1 MSEVLHNPPPGGG
14 GLISTF
20 TRHPVA
26 CNLLMVMMILA
37 GLWGLAKLNTQF
49 FPSFDIDYIR
59 ISIVWEGASAED
71 IESGITELVE
81 DRVRT
86 LAGVNE
92 LSSVSMQGLSSV
104 WLRFD
109 DGADL
114 AAAADDIKERIN
126 SIRNLPESA
135 EEATVSILENREL
148 ISRIVLSGLP
158 DLAELRP
165 IARRLERELLE
176 LGVEEIQILGL
187 PAEEMRI
194 SVDPATLATL
204 GLTLPELA
212 QSIRGRSQ
220 DLPAGMLS
228 EGSASRELRAVEK
241 RRSEHALGQLMVP
254 DASGEHIQA
263 LGHLARIERQPKTDE
278 VTVRLAGEPAVEL
291 ALFRAKSQDALRT
304 ADTVNRWLEEARER
318 LPPSLDLTV
327 YDEQYKPIQERITL
341 LLKNGISGLLVII
354 AVLYL
359 FLSGRV
365 AFWVT
370 VGIPVSFLATL
381 CVLYATGGSINM
393 MSLFALI
400 MALGIIVD
408 DAIVVGEDA
417 AAHYDAGE
425 SALGAAEGG
434 ARRMF
439 WPVMSSSA
447 TTIAAFLP
455 LMLIGDYIGAI
466 LRAIPWVVICV
477 IIASLI
483 ESFLILPGHLRHSL
497 QGLRSQPPHP
507 LRQRFDRGF
516 ENFREHGF
524 RRLIRAALNNRRI
537 VLASSLAS
545 LILVFGLLGGGRVKF
560 VFFPTPELDVL
571 IANVGFAAGSPEEE
585 VAAFVTEL
593 ERSLAEVDAE
603 LGGDFVQ
610 AAVSRLGMSVQP
622 GTNFTRSGRQYA
634 HIQVQILPSDL
645 RDVRND
651 AFIEMWRSKLQFP
664 PGLDTFG
671 IFEPSIG
678 PPGRDIE
685 LRITGDDQ
693 HVVKQ
698 AALALGEILQ
708 RTPGVSG
715 VDDDTPYGR
724 EQVLFRINAQGE
736 ALGLNTAQLGSQLL
750 AALDGELV
758 QIYQDDGAEIEVR
771 IRLEESASASVV
783 ALENLQIRTPNGT
796 LVPLGNVV
804 ELSTQ
809 RGFDRIRRSEG
820 HRSIKVSA
828 DVLEAQVNAGELRAR
843 LEREVLPDIRS
854 RFPVRITQTGQA
866 ESQADTFGDMQRG
879 LLYALAMIYLVLAWV
894 FASWGWPLLVMS
906 IIPFGL
912 VGAVVG
918 HWLMG
923 IDLTI
928 LSLFG
933 LFGLSGIVVNDSII
947 LVVFYKEL
955 RQRGVPVQ
963 QALEEAACMRLRAV
977 LLTSLTTI
985 GGLTP
990 LMFETSLQASFLIP
1004 MAASI
1009 VFGLA
1014 FATALVL
1021 VLVPT
1026 LLSLYE
1032 QYVARQPDRHPT
1044 PTRPISDA
1052 A

>member
-1 MSEVLHNPPPGGG
+1 
-14 GLISTF
+14 
-20 TRHPVA
+20 
-26 CNLLMVMMILA
+26 
-37 GLWGLAKLNTQF
+37 
-49 FPSFDIDYIR
+49 
-59 ISIVWEGASAED
+59 
-71 IESGITELVE
+71 
-81 DRVRT
+81 
-86 LAGVNE
+86 
-92 LSSVSMQGLSSV
+92 
-104 WLRFD
+104 
-109 DGADL
+109 
-114 AAAADDIKERIN
+114 
-126 SIRNLPESA
+126 
-135 EEATVSILENREL
+135 
-148 ISRIVLSGLP
+148 
-158 DLAELRP
+158 
-165 IARRLERELLE
+165 
-176 LGVEEIQILGL
+176 
-187 PAEEMRI
+187 
-194 SVDPATLATL
+194 
-204 GLTLPELA
+204 
-212 QSIRGRSQ
+212 
-220 DLPAGMLS
+220 
-228 EGSASRELRAVEK
+228 
-241 RRSEHALGQLMVP
+241 
-254 DASGEHIQA
+254 
-263 LGHLARIERQPKTDE
+263 
-278 VTVRLAGEPAVEL
+278 
-291 ALFRAKSQDALRT
+291 
-304 ADTVNRWLEEARER
+304 
-318 LPPSLDLTV
+318 
-327 YDEQYKPIQERITL
+327 
-341 LLKNGISGLLVII
+341 
-354 AVLYL
+354 
-359 FLSGRV
+359 
-365 AFWVT
+365 
-370 VGIPVSFLATL
+370 
-381 CVLYATGGSINM
+381 
-393 MSLFALI
+393 
-400 MALGIIVD
+400 
-408 DAIVVGEDA
+408 A

-497 QGLRSQPPHP
+497 QGLRNQPPHP

-516 ENFREHGF
+516 ENFREHRF
-524 RRLIRAALNNRRI
+524 RRLVRAALNNRRI

-651 AFIEMWRSKLQFP
+651 AFIEMWRSKLQLP

-796 LVPLGNVV
+796 
-804 ELSTQ
+804 
-809 RGFDRIRRSEG
+809 
-820 HRSIKVSA
+820 
-828 DVLEAQVNAGELRAR
+828 
-843 LEREVLPDIRS
+843 
-854 RFPVRITQTGQA
+854 
-866 ESQADTFGDMQRG
+866 
-879 LLYALAMIYLVLAWV
+879 
-894 FASWGWPLLVMS
+894 
-906 IIPFGL
+906 
-912 VGAVVG
+912 
-918 HWLMG
+918 
-923 IDLTI
+923 
-928 LSLFG
+928 
-933 LFGLSGIVVNDSII
+933 
-947 LVVFYKEL
+947 
-955 RQRGVPVQ
+955 
-963 QALEEAACMRLRAV
+963 
-977 LLTSLTTI
+977 
-985 GGLTP
+985 
-990 LMFETSLQASFLIP
+990 
-1004 MAASI
+1004 
-1009 VFGLA
+1009 
-1014 FATALVL
+1014 
-1021 VLVPT
+1021 
-1026 LLSLYE
+1026 
-1032 QYVARQPDRHPT
+1032 
-1044 PTRPISDA
+1044 
-1052 A
+1052 